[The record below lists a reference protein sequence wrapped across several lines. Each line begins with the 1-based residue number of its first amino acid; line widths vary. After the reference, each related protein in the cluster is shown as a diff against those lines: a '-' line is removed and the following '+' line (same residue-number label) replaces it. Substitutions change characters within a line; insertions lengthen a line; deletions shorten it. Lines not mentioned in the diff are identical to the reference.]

1 MTCHRGETTIPE
13 FLVLIGLEAEGS
25 DEVYEW
31 REHLSSLE
39 YALESWASD
48 CKLAPRTLLTD
59 DTELVDL
66 GQSWQEKISFRQP
79 TVLQERL
86 SDGRWNVLCLTLPLR
101 F

>member
-1 MTCHRGETTIPE
+1 MTCHRSETTIPE
-13 FLVLIGLEAEGS
+13 FLVLIDLEAEGS

-31 REHLSSLE
+31 REHLSSLK

-66 GQSWQEKISFRQP
+66 GQFVARKISFRQP

-86 SDGRWNVLCLTLPLR
+86 SDRRWNLLCLTLLLH